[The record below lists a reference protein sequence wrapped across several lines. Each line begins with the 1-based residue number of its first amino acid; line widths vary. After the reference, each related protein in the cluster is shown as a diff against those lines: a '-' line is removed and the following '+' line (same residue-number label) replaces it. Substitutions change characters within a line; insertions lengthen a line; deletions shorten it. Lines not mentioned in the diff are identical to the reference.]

1 MSATLAK
8 LTTVFHDVFE
18 DDDIVLTRETTAA
31 DIAGW
36 DSLRNV
42 MLMRKVGRTFGI
54 PIDTSEVTG
63 LKNVGALVDMIDRK
77 KGA

>member
-1 MSATLAK
+1 MSDTLAR
-8 LTTVFHDVFE
+8 LTSVFHDVFE
-18 DDDIVLTRETTAA
+18 DDDIVLTRDTTAA
-31 DIAGW
+31 DIEGW

-42 MLMRKVGRTFGI
+42 MLMRKVGRTFSI

-77 KGA
+77 KAP